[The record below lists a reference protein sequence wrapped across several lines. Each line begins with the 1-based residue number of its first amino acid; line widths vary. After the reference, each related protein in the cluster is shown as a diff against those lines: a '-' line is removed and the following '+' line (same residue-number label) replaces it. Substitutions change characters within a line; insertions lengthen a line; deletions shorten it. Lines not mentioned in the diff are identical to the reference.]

1 MKAYAG
7 KITYVDLTS
16 GKIWDEGIEER
27 FARQYL
33 GGNGFAARVLFDRVP
48 RGADSRWNGMG
59 PCSPA
64 ILLSLHVRAHI
75 P

>member
-33 GGNGFAARVLFDRVP
+33 GGNGFAARENEISTR
-48 RGADSRWNGMG
+48 
-59 PCSPA
+59 
-64 ILLSLHVRAHI
+64 
-75 P
+75 